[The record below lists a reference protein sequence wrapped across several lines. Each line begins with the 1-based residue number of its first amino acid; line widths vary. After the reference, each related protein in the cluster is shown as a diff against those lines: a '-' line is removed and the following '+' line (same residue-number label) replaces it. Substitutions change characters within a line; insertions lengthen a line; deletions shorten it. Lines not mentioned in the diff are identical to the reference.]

1 MASIFQFK
9 EFAVDQSDCA
19 MKINTDGVLL
29 AALVQVDS
37 SSRILDIGTGTGV
50 IALMLAQ
57 RYVKSEVVAVEI
69 DPAAAKR
76 AASNFRNSIFGDR
89 MVMHACS
96 FQDLDDTKPY
106 DFIISNPP
114 FYTDS
119 LHNPD
124 ARKKLARHTN
134 LEFFNELLQFSA
146 RSLCVKGCLALIVP
160 KLLADELKAIAEKLD
175 LRLEREIL
183 IRSFEEDVVIRKI
196 VIYQKGYF
204 GDVVVSDFII
214 YQEKGIY
221 SDMYKAALQPYFLAF

>member
-9 EFAVDQSDCA
+9 EFAVDQTDCA

-37 SSRILDIGTGTGV
+37 SCRILDIGTGTGV

-57 RYVKSEVVAVEI
+57 RCVTSEVVAVEI
-69 DPAAAKR
+69 DPAAAER
-76 AASNFRNSIFGDR
+76 AASNFRNSNFNER

-96 FQDLDDTKPY
+96 FQNLNDNRPF

-146 RSLCVKGCLALIVP
+146 HSLSEKGCLALIVP
-160 KLLADELKAIAEKLD
+160 TLLADELNEIAENLH
-175 LRLEREIL
+175 LRPIQEIL
-183 IRSFEEDVVIRKI
+183 IRSFEHDVVIRKI
-196 VIYQKGYF
+196 VVYQKAYLGNTA
-204 GDVVVSDFII
+204 VSDFII
-214 YQEKGIY
+214 YQEKGVY
-221 SDMYKAALQPYFLAF
+221 SDMYKAVLKPYFLAF

>member
-9 EFAVDQSDCA
+9 KFAVDQSDCA

-29 AALVQVDS
+29 ASLVDVGS
-37 SSRILDIGTGTGV
+37 SARILDIGTGTGV

-57 RYVKSEVVAVEI
+57 RCLESEIAAVEV
-69 DPAAAKR
+69 DSLAAKR
-76 AASNFRNSIFGDR
+76 AEMNFNSSPYADR
-89 MVMHACS
+89 MKLHACS
-96 FQDLDDTKPY
+96 FQNLDDIGLF

-146 RSLCVKGCLALIVP
+146 ASLQQQGRLALILP
-160 KLLADELKAIAEKLD
+160 TLLAEELGVIAQSFGLN
-175 LRLEREIL
+175 LLEVIQ
-183 IRSFEEDVVIRKI
+183 IRSFEGEDIIRKI
-196 VIYQKGYF
+196 VIFQQGF
-204 GDVVVSDFII
+204 GGDVAISDFII
-214 YQEKGIY
+214 YQAKGVY
-221 SDMYKAALQPYFLAF
+221 SDMYRATLKPYFLAF